1 MRSVGAP
8 LLCVIALLATMGAS
22 AAWAEDKEAD
32 ARRAAEQ
39 AFLEGRCEDV
49 EAVLEERLETPA
61 ARHRTGWWPISVRRC
76 WWRSGGSVSGPL
88 SAQPQDE
95 ASRQRSRWL
104 VADHTQGPH
113 RPFPDLDD
121 GGEDPYPVLTALVRD
136 RQRRETHGHA
146 GLPEESPLVLLA
158 PLYDSKT
165 HEALHY
171 YLGENTRY
179 WMNLAYKGYAEDE
192 YSRRME
198 RTAAA
203 LEARNGAWALWS
215 LLLFVLLPVLGS
227 LWLGRRNTPGNA
239 QESA

>member
-1 MRSVGAP
+1 MRSVGAA
-8 LLCVIALLATMGAS
+8 LLCLIALLATMGAS
-22 AAWAEDKEAD
+22 AAGAEDKAAD

-39 AFLEGRCEDV
+39 TFLEGRCEDV
-49 EAVLEERLETPA
+49 EAVLEERLDTPA
-61 ARHRTGWWPISVRRC
+61 ARHRTGWWPISLRGR
-76 WWRSGGSVSGPL
+76 WWRGGGSVSGPL
-88 SAQPQDE
+88 SAQPLDE
-95 ASRQRSRWL
+95 ASMQWRRWL

-113 RPFPDLDD
+113 RAFPDFAG
-121 GGEDPYPVLTALVRD
+121 GGEDPYPVLTALIRD
-136 RQRRETHGHA
+136 RQRRETRGHA

-158 PLYDSKT
+158 PLYDPKKD
-165 HEALHY
+165 EALHY

-198 RTAAA
+198 RKAAE
-203 LEARNGAWALWS
+203 LEDRNGAWALWS

-227 LWLGRRNTPGNA
+227 LWLGRRNA